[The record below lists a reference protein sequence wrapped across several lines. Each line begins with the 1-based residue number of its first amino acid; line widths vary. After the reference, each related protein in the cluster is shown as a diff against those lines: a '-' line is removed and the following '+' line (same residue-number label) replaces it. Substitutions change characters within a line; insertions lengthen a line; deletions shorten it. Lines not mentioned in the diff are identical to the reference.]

1 MGKKEIADLAGVG
14 EKTAEKLKEAGY
26 IDMMAIAAASPA
38 ELAEAAALGEATAA
52 KIIESAREELEIGFE
67 TAAKVLEKRQS
78 IIKITTGCKGLD
90 TLLGGGIETS
100 STTEFHGAFG
110 SGKSQIAHQLSV
122 NVQLPVES
130 GGAGGACLYI
140 DTEGTFRPERILQMA
155 KALGLDGDEVLKNIH
170 VGRVYNSD
178 HQCVMIEKAG
188 EIIRE
193 KNIKL
198 VIVDSVTACFRA
210 DFTGRGELA
219 ARQQKLNRHL
229 HTLQRL
235 SDIFGVAVYMTN
247 QVMARP
253 DLMFGDPTTA
263 IGGHIMGHFAAVRAY
278 LRKSKGELRV
288 ARIVDSPSLPE
299 GEAVFKVCED
309 GVRDPE
315 ED

>member
-1 MGKKEIADLAGVG
+1 MAKKEIADLTGVG

-52 KIIESAREELEIGFE
+52 KIIECAREELEIGFE

-78 IIKITTGCKGLD
+78 IIRITTGCKSLD
-90 TLLGGGIETS
+90 TLLGGGIETC

-110 SGKSQIAHQLSV
+110 SGKSQVAHQLSV
-122 NVQLPVES
+122 TVQLPVES
-130 GGAGGACLYI
+130 GGANGACLYI

-155 KALGLDGDEVLKNIH
+155 KALSLDGDEVLNNIH

-198 VIVDSVTACFRA
+198 VI
-210 DFTGRGELA
+210 
-219 ARQQKLNRHL
+219 
-229 HTLQRL
+229 
-235 SDIFGVAVYMTN
+235 
-247 QVMARP
+247 
-253 DLMFGDPTTA
+253 
-263 IGGHIMGHFAAVRAY
+263 
-278 LRKSKGELRV
+278 
-288 ARIVDSPSLPE
+288 
-299 GEAVFKVCED
+299 
-309 GVRDPE
+309 
-315 ED
+315 